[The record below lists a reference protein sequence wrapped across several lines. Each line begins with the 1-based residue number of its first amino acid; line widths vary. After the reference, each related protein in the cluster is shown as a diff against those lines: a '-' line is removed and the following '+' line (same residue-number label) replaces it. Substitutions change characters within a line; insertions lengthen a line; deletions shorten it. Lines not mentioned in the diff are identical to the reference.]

1 MHTTPAIL
9 QFDTEHGESIDA
21 IVAAKAL
28 IKWAEA
34 ISAATKVVD
43 PTGQVSIDL
52 VSAEPACLRF
62 STILKFVDQT
72 VMGGLADS
80 LEPYPKIK
88 QFIALNVI
96 GLPGA
101 VAAGLIVAFA
111 DDPEAQQQQ
120 QRVAESEEV
129 QRPVREFYETIK
141 GEPAIRRVVIKKHPD
156 GPPVTVVERS
166 DFDNQTGLWELQ
178 EEDEPERPAI
188 REWDVVVTHPVSI
201 ARPLTWG
208 FLHDGLP
215 FKAKMVDP
223 AFLAAIREGRLPIRV
238 QEGVEMTVRLT
249 FQERREGQV
258 WKPVPGT
265 YRIEKVISPTP

>member
-1 MHTTPAIL
+1 
-9 QFDTEHGESIDA
+9 FDTEHGQSVDA
-21 IVAAKAL
+21 IIAAKAL

-34 ISAATKVVD
+34 ISAATRVID
-43 PTGQVSIDL
+43 PASKVSIDL
-52 VSAEPACLRF
+52 ISAEPACLRF

-72 VMGGLADS
+72 VMGGVAES
-80 LEPYPKIK
+80 LEPYPRIK
-88 QFIALNVI
+88 QFVALNVI

-111 DDPEAQQQQ
+111 DDPQAKQQQ

-129 QRPVREFYETIK
+129 QRPVREFYETIR
-141 GEPAIRRVVIKKHPD
+141 GESAITRVIVKEEPD

-166 DFDNQTGLWELQ
+166 EFDSQTGLWELE
-178 EEDEPERPAI
+178 EEDEPEREAI

-208 FLHDGLP
+208 FMYEGLP
-215 FKAKMVDP
+215 FRAKMVDP
-223 AFLAAIREGRLPIRV
+223 IFLNAIRDGKLPIRV

-249 FQERREGQV
+249 FKERREGQI
-258 WKPVPGT
+258 WKPIPGS
-265 YRIEKVISPTP
+265 YRIEEVISPRP